1 MTPKRPQKPPILTR
15 DSIQSGEIRQRMQA
29 YAAAHGN
36 SFHINSEE
44 ALIASR
50 QSMFPRGRPEGDV
63 WLFGYG
69 SLIWNPTIEFSARTN
84 VTVYGYHRSFCLWTN
99 MGRGSPEQ
107 PGLMLGLDRGGCCR
121 GLGFRIPQQIVEREL
136 DIIWRREMVSDAYRP
151 TWLKGRDENGDPI
164 QAIGFV
170 VRRDHLRYAG
180 TVDET
185 EMADVIAKAEGFLG
199 PCADYLVNTV
209 DHLNA
214 MSMPDKRL
222 QRLHDLVVA
231 QQRETNIAAD

>member
-1 MTPKRPQKPPILTR
+1 MT
-15 DSIQSGEIRQRMQA
+15 
-29 YAAAHGN
+29 
-36 SFHINSEE
+36 
-44 ALIASR
+44 
-50 QSMFPRGRPEGDV
+50 
-63 WLFGYG
+63 
-69 SLIWNPTIEFSARTN
+69 
-84 VTVYGYHRSFCLWTN
+84 
-99 MGRGSPEQ
+99 
-107 PGLMLGLDRGGCCR
+107 
-121 GLGFRIPQQIVEREL
+121 IVEREL

-180 TVDET
+180 TVDEK